1 MASKE
6 FPLSLVIR
14 AVDKATAPLRKINK
28 QISDATKPVRK
39 LNNSFRALAAE
50 AGLPKLVKGFGG
62 VGRSIRSVGREVLGL
77 GAKIA
82 TMAANAGLAL
92 YGVVQ
97 SAVQA
102 GGDLATLAERA
113 GLGVDAYAQLQYAAA
128 QAGVEQTE
136 FNSAMDQFTKR
147 LGEAKAGSGSLLA
160 FLEKV
165 SPALARQVQ
174 GARDTEQAFALMT
187 GAFERVT
194 DPAKRAA
201 LANAAFGGSGMQMGV
216 FLGRG
221 SKAIAEQRRRYIE
234 LSGSQE
240 RFAEGAGALDEAMRE
255 TQTAFLGLRNAAMA
269 ELFPAFTELAKAAT
283 EFLVQNRDGIA
294 TWAKETG
301 AALSEWV
308 KSGGIDRLVTG
319 LKEFGGAI
327 KIVIERSGGLK
338 TVLVGI
344 AAVMGSGVIA
354 SVAGLAGSLWNL
366 GTAVLPVVT
375 RAAMALWPF
384 LVKLGASILPMLSS
398 AASAVWPVI
407 AEIGS
412 ALASAASAAAPFV
425 AAAAGVAAAGAQVYR
440 YWSNI
445 KELFDAPFKPGGLF
459 STLKEISSDPF
470 AVFKMLDPRQALRD
484 FGILGPSKPKILG
497 ADAAATGTARAGE
510 ARVTVEFN
518 NLPRGTRV
526 SMDPRSTAEVDLSRG
541 YSMAGG

>member
-1 MASKE
+1 MARKE

-82 TMAANAGLAL
+82 TMAAGAGLAL

-102 GGDLATLAERA
+102 GDDLVTLAERA

-128 QAGVEQTE
+128 QADVEQTE
-136 FNSAMDQFTKR
+136 FNTAMDQFTKR

-160 FLEKV
+160 FLENV

-201 LANAAFGGSGMQMGV
+201 LANAAFGRSGMQMGV

-308 KSGGIDRLVTG
+308 KSGGIDRLATG
-319 LKEFGGAI
+319 LKEFGGAV
-327 KIVIERSGGLK
+327 KIVVERSGGLK

-366 GTAVLPVVT
+366 GAAVLPIVT
-375 RAAMALWPF
+375 RCAVALWPV
-384 LVKLGASILPMLSS
+384 LKG
-398 AASAVWPVI
+398 
-407 AEIGS
+407 IGT
-412 ALASAASAAAPFV
+412 ALASSATAAAPFV
-425 AAAAGVAAAGAQVYR
+425 AAAAGVAAAGAEVYR

-459 STLKEISSDPF
+459 STLKEIGSDPF
-470 AVFKMLDPRQALRD
+470 AAFKMLDPRQALRD
-484 FGILGPSKPKILG
+484 FGILGPSKPKTLG
-497 ADAAATGTARAGE
+497 ADAAATGTTRAGE
-510 ARVTVEFN
+510 ARVTVDFN